1 MLDILQ
7 YEFMQ
12 RAIIAGLL
20 ISLLAPILGTFV
32 VAGKSSLLSDTF
44 GHTSL
49 AGIGLG
55 LLLSF
60 EPVYGALGF
69 SILSAFFIEML
80 IRKMKIS
87 NDAIHAVF
95 LSGSLALAVLLTHL
109 QSSAS
114 IGFENYLFGSL
125 LTVSMTDI
133 YLLVIALIVVCTC
146 IYFFYW
152 QLVLTMFNVQLG
164 QAKGINTKMYKMLL
178 SVLLAVTVALS
189 LKTIGGLLIGA
200 LIVLP
205 VITARQFTHSFSSTL
220 FVSVIFSFFFVFSGL
235 IVSTLIDVPSGAAIV
250 LIGIASFA
258 CSLLFAYG
266 RIRLAART

>member
-7 YEFMQ
+7 YDFMQ
-12 RAIIAGLL
+12 RAMIAGVL

-60 EPVYGALGF
+60 EPVYGAIGF
-69 SILSAFFIEML
+69 SILSAFAIEIL
-80 IRKMKIS
+80 IRKIKIS

-109 QSSAS
+109 QTSSS

-125 LTVSMTDI
+125 LTVSLTDI
-133 YLLVIALIVVCTC
+133 YLLVAALIIVCTC

-152 QLVLTMFNVQLG
+152 QLILTMFNEKLG
-164 QAKGINTKMYKMLL
+164 QAKGINTKIYKMLL
-178 SVLLAVTVALS
+178 SILLAVTVALS

-205 VITARQFTHSFSSTL
+205 VITARQFTTSFSSTL
-220 FVSVIFSFFFVFSGL
+220 FTSVIFSFLFVFSGL
-235 IVSTLIDVPSGAAIV
+235 IISTLLDVPSGAAIV
-250 LIGIASFA
+250 IIGIICFL
-258 CSLLFAYG
+258 CSLVFDYCKM
-266 RIRLAART
+266 R

>member
-1 MLDILQ
+1 MIDILQ
-7 YEFMQ
+7 YDFMQ
-12 RAIIAGLL
+12 RALVAGLL

-49 AGIGLG
+49 AGIGFG

-60 EPVYGALGF
+60 EPVYGAIGF
-69 SILSAFFIEML
+69 SILSAFGIEIL
-80 IRKMKIS
+80 IRKSRMS

-109 QSSAS
+109 QNSAS

-125 LTVSMTDI
+125 LTVSRTDI
-133 YLLVIALIVVCTC
+133 YLLIIALIVVCTC
-146 IYFFYW
+146 IYVFYW
-152 QLVLTMFNVQLG
+152 KLILTMFNEQLG
-164 QAKGINTKMYKMLL
+164 KAKGLNVRRYKILL
-178 SVLLAVTVALS
+178 SVLLAFTVALS

-205 VITARQFTHSFSSTL
+205 VITARQFTRSFTSTL
-220 FVSVIFSFFFVFSGL
+220 YVSVAFSVLFVFSGL
-235 IVSTLIDVPSGAAIV
+235 IVSTIIDVPSGAVIV
-250 LIGIASFA
+250 LIGIMCFA
-258 CSLLFAYG
+258 CSLLWDYCK
-266 RIRLAART
+266 IRLASK